1 MILVTGG
8 LGSIGSHTA
17 RAMVDLGESVVLTA
31 HRSTEL
37 PAFLAGE
44 SEGRVV
50 VEPLDTTDA
59 PAFLEIGRR
68 HEITGIVHL
77 AAAPHDLPDPVGY
90 LRADTLGLLNALD
103 AARAWGVRRFSAAS
117 SIGVYAGV
125 DAIPWREDAPLPP
138 LAPHQILAFKKAAEL
153 FSSLVG
159 ANAGFETVSLRIG
172 TVWGPLGL
180 PDNPFFALPR
190 LLSAAVWG
198 VDPALTPP
206 RPPAFADDTRDL
218 CYVKDCGRA
227 IALLMLA
234 ERLGHDTYN
243 VSGGRPVRY
252 GDAVAAINTAVPART
267 SPSPQA
273 ATPPRPRALTWTSP
287 GCGRTPASS
296 RSTTSSAPS
305 PITSTGCARM
315 TAEPGVP
322 PYTIKDLR
330 DLRDAAPDA
339 GLDATQEMRLAQGR
353 PRSRANRQ
361 QLSNDERAARRAAD
375 RQQLEQAARA
385 LLSSDGWR
393 NWVRVRGTN
402 GLGRYSRNQLL
413 IALQRPD
420 ATFVAGFRAWL
431 ELDRCVRKGEK
442 ALRILAPMPIRRRDP
457 SARRAPLRHG
467 GRQRAGADAAQDRAG
482 LRHVISCSVGGLS
495 SGAVGRLEALSRERP
510 AQGSSG
516 PV

>member
-17 RAMVDLGESVVLTA
+17 RALVDLGESVVLTA
-31 HRSTEL
+31 RRTTRL

-44 SEGRVV
+44 PGGRVV
-50 VEPLDTTDA
+50 VEPVDTTDA
-59 PAFLEIGRR
+59 PAFLDIGRR
-68 HEITGIVHL
+68 HEITGVVHL

-90 LRADTLGLLNALD
+90 LRAETLGLLNALD
-103 AARAWGVRRFSAAS
+103 AARAWRVRRFSVAS

-198 VDPALTPP
+198 VDPDLTPP

-252 GDAVAAINTAVPART
+252 GDAVAAINSAV
-267 SPSPQA
+267 
-273 ATPPRPRALTWTSP
+273 
-287 GCGRTPASS
+287 
-296 RSTTSSAPS
+296 
-305 PITSTGCARM
+305 
-315 TAEPGVP
+315 
-322 PYTIKDLR
+322 
-330 DLRDAAPDA
+330 
-339 GLDATQEMRLAQGR
+339 
-353 PRSRANRQ
+353 
-361 QLSNDERAARRAAD
+361 
-375 RQQLEQAARA
+375 
-385 LLSSDGWR
+385 
-393 NWVRVRGTN
+393 
-402 GLGRYSRNQLL
+402 
-413 IALQRPD
+413 
-420 ATFVAGFRAWL
+420 
-431 ELDRCVRKGEK
+431 
-442 ALRILAPMPIRRRDP
+442 
-457 SARRAPLRHG
+457 
-467 GRQRAGADAAQDRAG
+467 
-482 LRHVISCSVGGLS
+482 
-495 SGAVGRLEALSRERP
+495 SGANLSVPEGRNRDEPAGTHLDITRLRSDTGFEPEYDVER
-510 AQGSSG
+510 SVFDYVDWLRSHDR
-516 PV
+516 